1 MDRRRRKIRAQRAA
15 SAFDARLRRPG
26 PMLRRLASPRCTCP
40 VNAMT
45 ARPRIGIALGS
56 GSARGWS
63 HIGVIEA
70 LSEAGIEPDVV
81 CGTSI
86 GALVGSAFIAGRLS
100 ELRQWAESATWREI
114 VGLMDVRLSAGGLI
128 DVRLVVGFLHELGIA
143 RAIETYP
150 KRFAAVA
157 TDLKTGR
164 EIWLQTGPI
173 DQAVRASISLPGIF
187 SPTRVGEDWLVD
199 GGLCNPVPVSVC
211 RALGAQVT

>member
-1 MDRRRRKIRAQRAA
+1 
-15 SAFDARLRRPG
+15 
-26 PMLRRLASPRCTCP
+26 
-40 VNAMT
+40 MT
-45 ARPRIGIALGS
+45 ARPRIGLALGT

-86 GALVGSAFIAGRLS
+86 GALVGAAFIARRLS

-114 VGLMDVRLSAGGLI
+114 IGLMDVRLSAGGLI
-128 DVRLVVGFLHELGIA
+128 DGRLVVGFLHGLGIA
-143 RAIETYP
+143 QAIETYP

-173 DQAVRASISLPGIF
+173 DQAVRASMRISAILDSRF
-187 SPTRVGEDWLVD
+187 SLIVD
-199 GGLCNPVPVSVC
+199 GVS
-211 RALGAQVT
+211 A